1 MTLRFS
7 DHGPEFPSGLV
18 DALMAGEVV
27 FLCGTGISA
36 PQLPDFKALVD
47 ETYHRLGVEMNASEK
62 RSYDGERYEEVLGAL
77 SRRLADPEA
86 MVSTVSEILA
96 VSADPHLDQH
106 RTILRLSRDLDN
118 RVITV
123 TTNFDTLLERAL
135 EQPTEVV
142 KKQSFAGQSLP
153 APGTAGFAG
162 IIHIHGRLSDPAG
175 DLDATPLV
183 LTSADYGDAYMR
195 SGWASRF
202 LFDLARCK
210 AIVLVGYRANDAPV
224 RYFLNVLEADR
235 ARFTDLRPVYAL
247 DAYEKDSL
255 EAEAGWGTLAVT
267 PLPYCKFN
275 PTTGAPDHSP
285 LWDDLHRLADIIER
299 PKASREDHARR
310 LLSGDPHTL
319 TDQQLSEL
327 TWLFTDRGDLWPVA
341 LETIADQRWFRVL
354 QENKLW
360 SLRDAAWVIPAWI
373 ARDSEDPQRFIT
385 AVEWHSVL
393 GDDFRLQLD
402 QRLQQAEPSSAF
414 WMKAWRILLST
425 NSIEHGGRGDFDLV
439 AYALKQKL
447 ESGLVLDC
455 ELKQAVEL
463 LVPRLVVRRPYHS
476 PDGEEADA
484 EEGDSKEDA
493 EPRLSDFASL
503 DLHIDDEYSASE
515 IIAALDALEG
525 HEARILELGSE
536 ALHSSLQQAV
546 DIEMIAQDYDTSDYM
561 VPSIEEHGQNEHHN
575 GVLFL
580 VRTIV
585 NAFKKVV
592 AADCDRARTL
602 AVQWRAWPGRLGTRL
617 SLHAMRDAAAFAA
630 DETLDFMLELEE
642 TDFWVIRREFAL
654 AVRDRASDASPDV
667 VAAIEERIRI
677 SGDAYYE
684 RYSIEEGQVDWREHA
699 RDSEVWLRL
708 KMLETAGVLSDD
720 GKAELDAIIARRE
733 YLDRDVQDRDFFGTY
748 SSGVRTVVGDSEPIV
763 EADPDDRLKVATEL
777 RRSPDIERQ
786 MGWRSYCRSDPNG
799 AFETLI
805 AAELSEPN
813 IALWDDFLSAL
824 AFRGDSE
831 DVELRNQLAV
841 QSFQRLEVLDAE
853 TLRPITTSLVDL
865 LMSGPRRQI
874 GKLEDWCDRL
884 FIAVRYIDPEIDF
897 EQNLYE
903 TAINRSAG
911 RLAQVLLSELDETRK
926 TEGPNEARQR
936 ERLAELAG
944 DEGPTGVLARAIFV
958 QNLAFVQLAIPELVE
973 THLMPRLVQD
983 TDEGKSLRATLVK
996 YGNITAELTKVAA
1009 DAILRGVRE
1018 TPTDSGVAAQI
1029 ASGILRPALASVRG
1043 DDSDKWGIGEADV
1056 ARTLREAPIN
1066 IRSGTLDVLVRWMHN
1081 DPAGAEEAWEKMVAP
1096 FFERVWPKERQFVDD
1111 ALNRYLIELVIGS
1124 GKHLPD
1130 ALAKLRPYIIPYN
1143 RERASVHHIVKSEAP
1158 EKFPLEVLDLLWLV
1172 FGPGGASSHDMGKVL
1187 DRLVVADPTI
1197 EVDRRFQSLEQRTT
1211 RYS

>member
-7 DHGPEFPSGLV
+7 DHGPEFPSALV
-18 DALMAGEVV
+18 DALMAGDVV

-36 PQLPDFKALVD
+36 PQLPDFKTLVD
-47 ETYHRLGVEMNASEK
+47 KTYRCLGVEMNASEM
-62 RSYDGERYEEVLGAL
+62 RSYEGERYEEVLGAL

-86 MVSTVSEILA
+86 MVRTASQILA
-96 VSADPHLDQH
+96 VPVDPHLGQH

-118 RVITV
+118 RVIAV

-135 EQPTEVV
+135 EQPAEVV
-142 KKQSFAGQSLP
+142 QNQSFAGQSLP

-162 IIHIHGRLSDPAG
+162 IIHIHGRLVDPVG

-210 AIVLVGYRANDAPV
+210 TIVLVGYSANDAPV

-235 ARFTDLRPVYAL
+235 ARFTDLRPVYAFDAFEKDPL
-247 DAYEKDSL
+247 DAEV
-255 EAEAGWGTLAVT
+255 GWGTLAVT
-267 PLPYCKFN
+267 PLPYCKLN

-285 LWDDLHRLADIIER
+285 LWDDLRQLADIIER
-299 PKASREDHARR
+299 PKATREDRARQ
-310 LLSGDPHTL
+310 LLSGDPRTL
-319 TDQQLSEL
+319 TDQQLREL

-341 LETIADQRWFRVL
+341 LETITDQRWFRVL

-373 ARDSEDPQRFIT
+373 ARASEDPQRFIT

-402 QRLQQAEPSSAF
+402 QRLQQAKPNSAF

-425 NSIEHGGRGDFDLV
+425 NSIEHGDRGDFDLV

-447 ESGLVLDC
+447 ESGLVLDH

-463 LVPRLVVRRPYHS
+463 LVPRLVVRRPYRS
-476 PDGEEADA
+476 PDGDETDA
-484 EEGDSKEDA
+484 EEVDSKEDA

-503 DLHIDDEYSASE
+503 DLHIADEYGASE
-515 IIAALDALEG
+515 IIAALNALDG
-525 HEARILELGSE
+525 HDVRILELSSE

-546 DIEMIAQDYDTSDYM
+546 DIGMIAEDHDTSDYM
-561 VPSIEEHGQNEHHN
+561 VPSIEEHDQNEHHN

-580 VRTIV
+580 VRATV
-585 NAFKKVV
+585 NAFQKFA
-592 AADCDRARTL
+592 AADRNRARTL
-602 AVQWRAWPGRLGTRL
+602 AAQWRAWPGRLGKRL

-630 DETLDFMLELEE
+630 DEALEFMLELEE

-654 AVRDRASDASPDV
+654 AVRDRASDASPEV

-684 RYSIEEGQVDWREHA
+684 KYFIEEGQVDWREHA

-708 KMLETAGVLSDD
+708 KMLEAAGVLSDD

-733 YLDRDVQDRDFFGTY
+733 HLDRDVEDRDFFGSY

-777 RRSPDIERQ
+777 RGSPYLERQ
-786 MGWRSYCRSDPNG
+786 MGWRSYCRSDPKG

-813 IALWDDFLSAL
+813 IALWDDFLSVL
-824 AFRGDSE
+824 AFRGDGE

-853 TLRPITTSLVDL
+853 SLRPISTSLIDL

-874 GKLEDWCDRL
+874 GNLEDWCDRL
-884 FIAVRYIDPEIDF
+884 FIAARHIDPEIDF
-897 EQNLYE
+897 EQNLYT

-926 TEGPNEARQR
+926 TDGPNEARQR

-944 DEGPTGVLARAIFV
+944 DEGPTGVLARAILV
-958 QNLAFVQLAIPELVE
+958 QNLAFVLLAIPDIVE
-973 THLMPRLVQD
+973 PHLLPRLVAN
-983 TDEGKSLRATLVK
+983 TDEGKGLRATLLRF
-996 YGNITAELTKVAA
+996 GNITAEVTKVVP
-1009 DAILRGVRE
+1009 DAVLRGVKENRS
-1018 TPTDSGVAAQI
+1018 DSGAAAQV
-1029 ASGILRPALASVRG
+1029 ASSILRPALASLRG
-1043 DDSDKWGIGEADV
+1043 DDPKKWGISEADV
-1056 ARTLREAPIN
+1056 TRTLREAPLN
-1066 IRSGTLDVLVRWMHN
+1066 VRSGTLDVLVRWMHN

-1096 FFERVWPKERQFVDD
+1096 FFDRVWPKERQYVDD
-1111 ALNRYLIELVIGS
+1111 ELNRYLIELVIGS

-1130 ALAKLRPYIIPYN
+1130 ALAKLRPFKTPYK

-1158 EKFPLEVLDLLWLV
+1158 EKYPLAVLDLLWIV
-1172 FGPGGASSHDMGKVL
+1172 FGRGASSHDMGKVL
-1187 DRLVVADPTI
+1187 DRLLAADPTI
-1197 EVDRRFQSLEQRTT
+1197 EVDRRFQSLEQRAT